1 MDNDSVISTSVLDST
16 GGGGNILIDN
26 SGFIIGKNHSAIRA
40 DAIFGPGGNIQINA
54 QGIFFDF
61 DSEIT
66 ASTRFGTDGIVEI
79 NLTESD
85 EKLGTVYFPD
95 RLSTPNAVIVSSCPV
110 PESNTFT
117 VTGSGGL
124 PENPSSYLRGR
135 TVWQDTRRLSSNTA
149 NFEGIK
155 SETTSLQSA
164 QEQQNTRVN
173 PIVESQGWI
182 INQRGKVE
190 LVAANTQ
197 GISPTAWSQNIN
209 CGDL

>member
-1 MDNDSVISTSVLDST
+1 M
-16 GGGGNILIDN
+16 
-26 SGFIIGKNHSAIRA
+26 
-40 DAIFGPGGNIQINA
+40 
-54 QGIFFDF
+54 
-61 DSEIT
+61 
-66 ASTRFGTDGIVEI
+66 
-79 NLTESD
+79 
-85 EKLGTVYFPD
+85 
-95 RLSTPNAVIVSSCPV
+95 IVSSCPV

-209 CGDL
+209 RGDL